1 MSLLDNMVSVLLG
14 GLRVS
19 VVDWRTTGWRGSGEE
34 REGGEGRRCVDSEC
48 LSVSLLCLIIC
59 ALLVI

>member
-1 MSLLDNMVSVLLG
+1 MSLLDNVVSVLLG

-34 REGGEGRRCVDSEC
+34 RERRGEEMCGF
-48 LSVSLLCLIIC
+48 
-59 ALLVI
+59 